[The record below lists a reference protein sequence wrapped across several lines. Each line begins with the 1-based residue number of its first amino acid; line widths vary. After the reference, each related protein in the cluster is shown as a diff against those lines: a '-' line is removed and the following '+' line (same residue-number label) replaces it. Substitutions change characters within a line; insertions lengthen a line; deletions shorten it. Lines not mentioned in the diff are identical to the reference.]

1 MRCPRSVF
9 TLAIFSALVCCGLSH
24 AADTAKS
31 ESDDKNFDYQT
42 VTTKEGL
49 NFRVPED
56 MPIQKKDG
64 IVAPVP
70 FDEYMYG
77 KFKKMDA
84 RLDHIE
90 QQLTSIEK
98 TLQEMKQSQPKVLKA
113 GGNS

>member
-1 MRCPRSVF
+1 MFRLWTVLLWVIF
-9 TLAIFSALVCCGLSH
+9 LAFFSTGVSY
-24 AADTAKS
+24 AADTANS
-31 ESDDKNFDYQT
+31 ESNDKNFDYQT

-84 RLDHIE
+84 RLERIE
-90 QQLTSIEK
+90 QQLASIEK